1 MSYFSQKIKA
11 LRLAH
16 NYSQKEVAKGVGVSQ
31 GTYSDLESGKNDPSL
46 STLQKLSDFYEELID
61 SLVQPFRIVEDNG
74 LSDEEHLLLKK
85 IRRLSSDDRLE
96 VKLIVDMKIEKARK
110 RSEDENG
117 DIDPIKMDNDDV
129 KFLYDNEDAIIF
141 DLKKGNPNG

>member
-46 STLQKLSDFYEELID
+46 STLKKLSDFYEELID

-117 DIDPIKMDNDDV
+117 
-129 KFLYDNEDAIIF
+129 E
-141 DLKKGNPNG
+141 